1 MQYTFAAEFGDFKIE
16 PRQAHITISP
26 TEENEIHVM
35 LFDLE
40 CDIKNFFAVPP
51 FPKGKASIQHY
62 IKVPPKCPNCQ
73 HELTPLL
80 GGHYERQNTDRF
92 NYNGVSVDV
101 IPSYNEDIIEL
112 RLHYE
117 TLEYESCYPP
127 KTS

>member
-16 PRQAHITISP
+16 PRQAHITLSP

-40 CDIKNFFAVPP
+40 CELRNFFALPP
-51 FPKGKASIQHY
+51 FPKGKVSIQHY

-73 HELTPLL
+73 HELNFL
-80 GGHYERQNTDRF
+80 GHYEIQNTDRY
-92 NYNGVSVDV
+92 NYKGVTVEV

-112 RLHYE
+112 RLRYE
-117 TLEYESCYPP
+117 TLEYGAW
-127 KTS
+127 